1 MFPAFK
7 FPFLR
12 PLYEVM
18 REYDQDIGLTQP
30 DEQVQ
35 VQETEEEK
43 SKDQEVKDFFAS
55 IAGEDLEVDCYELQ
69 EILDFALKKEFTFD
83 GFSLDVCR
91 SMVAMMDVDRS
102 GKLGLEE
109 FKGLWADIRTW
120 KNVFKQYDI
129 DHSGSLNTIELRAAL
144 HSAGY
149 RLNFHVLRALVL
161 RYGKKGKINF
171 DDFIMCAVK
180 LKTMIETFQER
191 DPRKTLMATFTLD
204 EWVEKTMYS

>member
-1 MFPAFK
+1 MACDFSTLIAILKYVEVVLHSFNSVIELDTLGVAFLGFWTVK
-7 FPFLR
+7 TVLNPISGQVFDEGHGDSGVLLSARWHDGDWLIDGIREAWLR
-12 PLYEVM
+12 CFVWM
-18 REYDQDIGLTQP
+18 
-30 DEQVQ
+30 
-35 VQETEEEK
+35 
-43 SKDQEVKDFFAS
+43 
-55 IAGEDLEVDCYELQ
+55 
-69 EILDFALKKEFTFD
+69 
-83 GFSLDVCR
+83 
-91 SMVAMMDVDRS
+91 
-102 GKLGLEE
+102 
-109 FKGLWADIRTW
+109 
-120 KNVFKQYDI
+120 NVFKQYDI